1 MYGIEVAM
9 NTKLTLR
16 LDEDLIRKAKR
27 YSDAS
32 GKSLSKLVADYFAL
46 IETAR
51 ADDRAALPP
60 KVRALLGALA
70 PLPGASSVKERDYR
84 LHLEEKH
91 R

>member
-1 MYGIEVAM
+1 M
-9 NTKLTLR
+9 NIKLTLR
-16 LDEDLIRKAKR
+16 LDEDLIQKAKR

-51 ADDRAALPP
+51 DEDRGALPP
-60 KVRALLGALA
+60 KVRALFGALVPA
-70 PLPGASSVKERDYR
+70 SGGAASDEREYR
-84 LHLEEKH
+84 RHLEEKH

>member
-1 MYGIEVAM
+1 M

-16 LDEDLIRKAKR
+16 LDEDLIQKAKR

-46 IETAR
+46 IEA
-51 ADDRAALPP
+51 ACDDDRAVLPP
-60 KVRALLGALA
+60 KVRALFGALA
-70 PLPGASSVKERDYR
+70 PLPGASAGNERDYR

>member
-1 MYGIEVAM
+1 MEAAM

-16 LDEDLIRKAKR
+16 LDEDLIQKAKR

-51 ADDRAALPP
+51 DEDRAVLPP

-70 PLPGASSVKERDYR
+70 PASGGPSADEGDYR
-84 LHLEEKH
+84 RHLEAKH

>member
-1 MYGIEVAM
+1 LYGTEAAM

-16 LDEDLIRKAKR
+16 LDEDLIERAQR
-27 YSDAS
+27 YSDAT

-51 ADDRAALPP
+51 DENRGALPP
-60 KVRALLGALA
+60 KVRALFGALA
-70 PLPGASSVKERDYR
+70 PASGGPSADEREYR
-84 LHLEEKH
+84 RHLEEKH

>member
-1 MYGIEVAM
+1 LYGTEVAM

-16 LDEDLIRKAKR
+16 LDEDLIQKAKR

-51 ADDRAALPP
+51 DEDRAVLPP

-70 PLPGASSVKERDYR
+70 PASGSSPADERKYR
-84 LHLEEKH
+84 RHLEEKH

>member
-1 MYGIEVAM
+1 LYGTEVAM

-16 LDEDLIRKAKR
+16 LDEDLIQKAKR

-51 ADDRAALPP
+51 DENRAVLPP

-70 PLPGASSVKERDYR
+70 PASGSSPADEREYR
-84 LHLEEKH
+84 RHLEEKH

>member
-1 MYGIEVAM
+1 MYGMEVAM

-16 LDEDLIRKAKR
+16 LDEDLIQKAKR

-51 ADDRAALPP
+51 DEDRGALPP

-70 PLPGASSVKERDYR
+70 PASGGPSADERDYR
-84 LHLEEKH
+84 RHLEEKH

>member
-1 MYGIEVAM
+1 M

-32 GKSLSKLVADYFAL
+32 GKSLSRLVADYFAL
-46 IETAR
+46 IETPRDAE
-51 ADDRAALPP
+51 DGALPP
-60 KVRALLGALA
+60 KVRALFGALA
-70 PLPGASSVKERDYR
+70 PLPGASSVMERDHR
-84 LHLEEKH
+84 RHLEEKH

>member
-1 MYGIEVAM
+1 M
-9 NTKLTLR
+9 NPKLTLR
-16 LDEDLIRKAKR
+16 LDEDLIQKAKR

-51 ADDRAALPP
+51 GGGGEALPP
-60 KVRALLGALA
+60 KVRSLLGALA
-70 PLPGASSVKERDYR
+70 PASGGRSADEREYR
-84 LHLEEKH
+84 RHLEEKH

>member
-1 MYGIEVAM
+1 LYGTEAAM

-16 LDEDLIRKAKR
+16 LDDDLIRRAKR

-46 IETAR
+46 IEAAR
-51 ADDRAALPP
+51 DEDGGALPP

-70 PLPGASSVKERDYR
+70 PASGGPSADEREYR
-84 LHLEEKH
+84 RHLEEKH

>member
-1 MYGIEVAM
+1 LYVTEAAM

-16 LDEDLIRKAKR
+16 LDEDLIRRAKR

-46 IETAR
+46 IEMTG
-51 ADDRAALPP
+51 DVEDGVLPP
-60 KVRALLGALA
+60 KVRSLYGALA
-70 PLPGASSVKERDYR
+70 PSPGASAVNERDFR
-84 LHLEEKH
+84 RHLEEKH

>member
-1 MYGIEVAM
+1 M

-16 LDEDLIRKAKR
+16 LDEDLIQKAKR

-46 IETAR
+46 IESSPNKR
-51 ADDRAALPP
+51 GGALPP

-70 PLPGASSVKERDYR
+70 PASGRSPADEREYLR
-84 LHLEEKH
+84 HLEEKH

>member
-1 MYGIEVAM
+1 MYGTEAAM

-16 LDEDLIRKAKR
+16 LDEDLIRRAKR

-46 IETAR
+46 IETTP
-51 ADDRAALPP
+51 DEDGGALPP

-70 PLPGASSVKERDYR
+70 PAPGGTAVEERDYR
-84 LHLEEKH
+84 RHLEEKH

>member
-1 MYGIEVAM
+1 LYGTEAAM

-16 LDEDLIRKAKR
+16 LDEDLIQRAKR
-27 YSDAS
+27 YSGAS

-51 ADDRAALPP
+51 DEERGELPP

-70 PLPGASSVKERDYR
+70 PASGGPSADERDYR
-84 LHLEEKH
+84 RHLEEKH

>member
-1 MYGIEVAM
+1 LYGTEVAM

-16 LDEDLIRKAKR
+16 LDEDLIQKAKR

-51 ADDRAALPP
+51 DEDRGALPP

-70 PLPGASSVKERDYR
+70 PASGGPSADEGEYR
-84 LHLEEKH
+84 RHLEEKH

>member
-1 MYGIEVAM
+1 M

-16 LDEDLIRKAKR
+16 LDEDLIQKAKR

-51 ADDRAALPP
+51 DEDRAALPP
-60 KVRALLGALA
+60 KVCALLGALA
-70 PLPGASSVKERDYR
+70 PVSGTSAVDERDYR
-84 LHLEEKH
+84 RHLEEKH

>member
-1 MYGIEVAM
+1 M

-16 LDEDLIRKAKR
+16 LDEELIQKAKR

-46 IETAR
+46 IEAAR
-51 ADDRAALPP
+51 DKDGHALPP
-60 KVRALLGALA
+60 KVRALLGALV
-70 PLPGASSVKERDYR
+70 PASGSPPADEGDHRR
-84 LHLEEKH
+84 HLEAKH

>member
-1 MYGIEVAM
+1 LYGTEAAM

-16 LDEDLIRKAKR
+16 LDEDLIQKAKR

-46 IETAR
+46 IEATPDETGGAF
-51 ADDRAALPP
+51 PP

-70 PLPGASSVKERDYR
+70 PASGGPSADERDYR
-84 LHLEEKH
+84 RHLEEKH

>member
-1 MYGIEVAM
+1 M

-16 LDEDLIRKAKR
+16 LDEDLIQRAKR

-46 IETAR
+46 IETPR
-51 ADDRAALPP
+51 DEDLGALPP
-60 KVRALLGALA
+60 KVRALLGALVPA
-70 PLPGASSVKERDYR
+70 PGTSAVDKQDYR
-84 LHLEEKH
+84 RHLEEKH

>member
-1 MYGIEVAM
+1 LYGTEAAM

-16 LDEDLIRKAKR
+16 LDEDLIERAQR
-27 YSDAS
+27 YSDAT

-51 ADDRAALPP
+51 DEDRGALPP
-60 KVRALLGALA
+60 KLRSLLDALV
-70 PLPGASSVKERDYR
+70 PASGGTVIDEREYR
-84 LHLEEKH
+84 RHLVEKH